1 MPENLYFYLYKYQ
14 LKIPKLATIKIIG
27 PAYPYRGGIAAFNE
41 RLAIEY
47 QRLGHRVEIETFK
60 LQYPGFLFPG
70 KTQYAEGEPPSGL
83 KIKQTINSISPFNWI
98 RVGRKIKK
106 ENNDIVIFKFWL
118 PLMGPCFGTI
128 ARIIKKNK
136 HSKVISVL
144 DNIIPHEKRPGDKLL
159 TAYFVKSQ
167 SGFIAMS
174 DAVMSELWTF
184 DTIAPRLYSPHP
196 VYDNYGEIIGRP
208 EAISRLGL
216 DPDFRY
222 ILFFGLIRD
231 YKGLDLLIEAFSDI
245 RFRNRKI
252 KVLVAGEFYTDP
264 EKIFKLIDEKGIGD
278 EVIIKSEFIPD
289 KEVASWFCASDLVV
303 QPYKSATQSG
313 ITQIGYNFLKPM
325 LVTNVGGLPEIIT
338 HNKSG
343 YVVNPEPTAIADAID
358 DFYTNKREKD
368 LIKGVISDK
377 KKFGWD
383 KMIDSI
389 TKILEQI

>member
-1 MPENLYFYLYKYQ
+1 M
-14 LKIPKLATIKIIG
+14 ATIKIIG

-41 RLAIEY
+41 RLATEY

-70 KTQYAEGEPPSGL
+70 KTQYAEGEPPSDL
-83 KIKQTINSISPFNWI
+83 KIKQTINSISPINWI

-144 DNIIPHEKRPGDKLL
+144 DNIIPHEERPGDKLL

-174 DAVMSELWTF
+174 NAVMSELGTF

-196 VYDNYGEIIGRP
+196 VYDNYGEIIDRT

-222 ILFFGLIRD
+222 LLFFGLIRD
-231 YKGLDLLIEAFSDI
+231 YKGLDLLIEAFSDL

-252 KVLVAGEFYTDP
+252 KLLVAGEFYTDS

-289 KEVASWFCASDLVV
+289 REVASWFCASDLVV

-343 YVVNPEPTAIADAID
+343 YVVKPEPTAIADAID

-368 LIKGVISDK
+368 LIDGVISDK

-389 TKILEQI
+389 TNILEQI